1 MQINEIEAAL
11 SRLMPPPLS
20 VGGQRDLEALI
31 DELAGIDESE
41 TAIVQKSFP
50 WKTLSSIAAG
60 ILAIAGGFGITR
72 QSQPTTVAGNLPGVV
87 LLSESDR
94 VQSIRDEGWSEDAYG
109 SAMHSVRLNMVEEN
123 RLMDEE
129 TGIVVRVSEPRE
141 EIFFTPITA
150 F

>member
-20 VGGQRDLEALI
+20 EGGQRDLEALI
-31 DELAGIDESE
+31 DELSGGDEDE
-41 TAIVQKSFP
+41 TVIAQKSYP
-50 WKTLSSIAAG
+50 WKTFGGIAAG
-60 ILAIAGGFGITR
+60 ILALAGGFGITR
-72 QSQPTTVAGNLPGVV
+72 QEQPISVVENFPSVV

-109 SAMHSVRLNMVEEN
+109 SAMHSVRLRMIEEN

-129 TGIVVRVSEPRE
+129 TGIVMRVSEPRE
-141 EIFFTPITA
+141 EIFYTPITA

>member
-11 SRLMPPPLS
+11 ARLMPPPLS
-20 VGGQRDLEALI
+20 EGGQYDLETLI
-31 DELAGIDESE
+31 DELSDGGEGESKVAQR
-41 TAIVQKSFP
+41 TGL
-50 WKTLSSIAAG
+50 WKFFIGIAAG
-60 ILAIAGGFGITR
+60 ILALAGGFGITR
-72 QSQPTTVAGNLPGVV
+72 QAPPKAIAANLPGMV

-94 VQSIRDEGWSEDAYG
+94 VESIRDEGWSEEMDGA
-109 SAMHSVRLNMVEEN
+109 AMHSVRLKMIGEN

-141 EIFFTPITA
+141 EIFYTPISA